1 MTDGGRQLLVLRHA
15 KSAWPVGVTDA
26 DRPLSSRGER
36 AADTV
41 GRFLAAN
48 SLVPDHIAC
57 SPARRTRQTAD
68 AVLHAA
74 GGAGASGTVSVSI
87 EPQLYDGDVVTVL
100 RELPEGA
107 RRPML
112 VGHEPELV
120 ELIRLL
126 CGADVQ
132 LPTAA
137 LALVEL
143 EAPWPVQP
151 AGRGV
156 LRLLVTPKLLA
167 TASWS
172 TVPSGT

>member
-1 MTDGGRQLLVLRHA
+1 MTDGVRQLLVLRHA

-41 GRFLAAN
+41 GRFLTAN
-48 SLVPDHIAC
+48 ALVPDHVAC

-68 AVLHAA
+68 AVLRAA
-74 GGAGASGTVSVSI
+74 GAAAVAVSV
-87 EPQLYDGDVVTVL
+87 EPQLYDGDVIEVL
-100 RELPEGA
+100 RELPDGA

-120 ELIRLL
+120 EVIRLL

-137 LALVEL
+137 LALIEL
-143 EAPWPVQP
+143 EAPWPLQP
-151 AGRGV
+151 SGRGV

-172 TVPSGT
+172 TVPAGT